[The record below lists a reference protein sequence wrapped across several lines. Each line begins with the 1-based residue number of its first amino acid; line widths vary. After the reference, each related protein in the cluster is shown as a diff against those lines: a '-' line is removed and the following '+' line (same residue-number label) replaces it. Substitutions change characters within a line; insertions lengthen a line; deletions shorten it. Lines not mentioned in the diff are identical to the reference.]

1 MQCFKRLTQKG
12 KVSLH
17 KGQRKDGKIL
27 LWIVSGI
34 TAEGKKEKERNEK
47 RKQKKTILKILLL
60 NSHNY

>member
-27 LWIVSGI
+27 LWIMSGI
-34 TAEGKKEKERNEK
+34 TAEGKKKKKEMKNVNK
-47 RKQKKTILKILLL
+47 RKQF
-60 NSHNY
+60 